1 MSEGLAANRADDQEM
16 PQPDWHAVAQPLV
29 SLRSL
34 ALVGLLVPLL
44 LMAGVFWLHRLP
56 SGTAQRFS
64 DDVVDVRLIGQQ
76 ETSVPPQDMP
86 QPVQT
91 SLKQE
96 TDPLVNDPDHSIPEN
111 AVEPSPLPAQPLP
124 QRPAAAPTSSSDMPR
139 LSIDREAATFQQ
151 ALLSHI
157 ARYRHYPER
166 ARRDR
171 ARGTV
176 RLVFSMLRDGTVTDV
191 RIASSSGFDVLDAA
205 AVETIRNAA
214 PMPRIPAELPEHLN
228 IHVPVA
234 FDLP

>member
-1 MSEGLAANRADDQEM
+1 MSDGLVPNRAEAPEV

-44 LMAGVFWLHRLP
+44 LMAGVLWLHRFPL
-56 SGTAQRFS
+56 GTTHHFS
-64 DDVVDVRLIGQQ
+64 DNVVDVHLIGTQ
-76 ETSVPPQDMP
+76 ETSVPQQELP
-86 QPVQT
+86 QPVQAA
-91 SLKQE
+91 LKQE
-96 TDPLVNDPDHSIPEN
+96 AEPLVEDPNRSIPDRV
-111 AVEPSPLPAQPLP
+111 VEPSPPAPQPMP
-124 QRPAAAPTSSSDMPR
+124 QRPAAAPSSSNEMPR
-139 LSIDREAATFQQ
+139 LAIDHDAAIFQQ
-151 ALLSHI
+151 TLLSHI

-191 RIASSSGFDVLDAA
+191 RVISSSGFDILDSA

-214 PMPRIPAELPEHLN
+214 PMPHIPTDLPERLN